1 MKNLIAFFLCLFYS
15 PAFAQDLC
23 KDVFALKNKVGLRP
37 STTLTYETIK
47 VDQKLAFK
55 DLKLE
60 GDLKQVIPIADG
72 KVSVLVT
79 EIPYNRTDI
88 NLNPRQFL
96 YVVEMSSKRIIT
108 SDTFTRIKHVSYL
121 ETQKLLAVDGTRT
134 NDGKVAKLYL
144 VPLTRSTP
152 PVAFL
157 TLPGSQYWGV
167 DVKAVIERKDLSAI
181 MVVQDSANALM
192 TIRREKSNPFVDPYT
207 SLLNQGVY
215 LFDAKTLQPLSSLR
229 YDVRQPVNVN
239 LSPKSS
245 LMAMTITNP
254 IVADKNNLGVVIVD
268 SRDPQKVIYQYD
280 FKDSGIT
287 IPVGP
292 NAEQKIGFKVSTH
305 WSSDGRSLAI
315 IEKST
320 GSVIVYD
327 TVTSKETVS
336 RREINDLWPILGG
349 TFLENNQLLIIRQ
362 GLQPLSTK
370 GDALDFYVYL
380 MNIDAL
386 TSNAVIPSFP
396 LQLSSVA
403 ATSQRSGR
411 ELNLNS
417 IVEMQYGRVLALIFA
432 DQIIL
437 VDRRDAR
444 QQISLAP
451 GLETPLE
458 WWQPAKT
465 LNSVEKINENTLRV
479 SDHHQG
485 VFDITVPEL

>member
-1 MKNLIAFFLCLFYS
+1 MKNIIAFFLCLFYS

-23 KDVFALKNKVGLRP
+23 KDLFVPKNKVGLRP
-37 STTLTYETIK
+37 STVLTYETIT
-47 VDQKLAFK
+47 VEQKLAFK

-60 GDLKQVIPIADG
+60 GQLKKVIPIAEG

-79 EIPYNRTDI
+79 EIPYERTDI

-96 YVVEMSSKRIIT
+96 YVVEMSSKRMII
-108 SDTFTRIKHVSYL
+108 SETFTRIKHVSYL
-121 ETQKLLAVDGTRT
+121 AQQKLLAVDGTRT

-152 PVAFL
+152 PVPYL

-167 DVKAVIERKDLSAI
+167 DVKAVIERADLSAI
-181 MVVQDSANALM
+181 MVVQDSANTLM
-192 TIRREKSNPFVDPYT
+192 TIRRERSSPFVDPNT

-215 LFDAKTLQPLSSLR
+215 LFDSKTLQPLSPLR
-229 YDVRQPVNVN
+229 YDVRHPVNITLN
-239 LSPKSS
+239 PKSS

-280 FKDSGIT
+280 FKESGIT
-287 IPVGP
+287 IPIGP
-292 NAEQKIGFKVSTH
+292 NVEKKIGFKVSTH
-305 WSSDGRSLAI
+305 WSPDGRSLAI

-327 TVTSKETVS
+327 SVTGKETIS
-336 RREINDLWPILGG
+336 RRDVDDLWPILGG

-370 GDALDFYVYL
+370 GDALDYFVYL

-386 TSNAVIPSFP
+386 SSNSAIPSFP

-403 ATSQRSGR
+403 PTSRRDGR
-411 ELNLNS
+411 ELSLNS
-417 IVEMQYGRVLALIFA
+417 IVEMQYGRVLALIFS
-432 DQIIL
+432 DQIIF

-465 LNSVEKINENTLRV
+465 LSSVEKIDENTLRV
-479 SDHHQG
+479 SDHQQG
-485 VFDITVPEL
+485 VFDITVPQL